1 MREYRRQKR
10 ASAIKKIRAKFGYG
24 CQYEVL
30 LFCSNKNVYA
40 QVVDLKSGN
49 TLLGVSTLALRDGA
63 KNCKNI
69 KKAEELGKIL
79 ADKCK
84 EKKITK
90 ISFNRAE
97 KIFHGVVKSVA
108 DSFYGNLN

>member
-10 ASAIKKIRAKFGYG
+10 ASAIKRIRAKFGYG
-24 CQYEVL
+24 CQHEVL
-30 LFCSNKNVYA
+30 LFCGSKNVYA
-40 QVVDLKSGN
+40 QVIDLKSGK
-49 TLLGVSTLALRDGA
+49 TLFSVSTLALRDGV